1 MYYIIERNKNEN
13 LETVKNNKTSK
24 TTKEYLANRFS
35 SETERKV
42 QQWLV
47 DDDSSEE
54 QEQGSLEYW
63 NALKTNSDS
72 KTYSALKR
80 VSAKVGIPQRKWT
93 IPLRRRLLRVAAVI
107 IPAII
112 FAGSA
117 YYITQKEQIVQVFT
131 ANGETQ
137 HVILP
142 DSSEV
147 WLNAGSNIQYNS
159 NFKGDSRNI
168 SLEGEAYFS
177 VRKNTSRPF
186 VVKTNSITV
195 NVLGTEFNV
204 KAYAND
210 SKTIATLDFGEIKVI
225 TASNQTEILEP
236 NEQLTYNNVTSDVS
250 VHKINANDAPAWRN
264 GQLIFINAPFD
275 EILQTLERR
284 FNLSFEAEKIETS
297 KEGYTIK
304 FMKND
309 SIDSILNILEEVV
322 GGFSYQI
329 EKDKIKI
336 ICL

>member
-1 MYYIIERNKNEN
+1 M
-13 LETVKNNKTSK
+13 KNNQTSK
-24 TTKEYLANRFS
+24 ITKEYLANRFS

-42 QQWLV
+42 QKWLV
-47 DDDSSEE
+47 DDENCEE
-54 QEQGSLEYW
+54 QQQGSLEYW
-63 NALKTNSDS
+63 NALHPNADS
-72 KTYSALKR
+72 STYSALKR
-80 VSAKVGIPQRKWT
+80 VITNIGLPERKWT
-93 IPLRRRLLRVAAVI
+93 IPMRRRLMRIAAVI
-107 IPAII
+107 IPALIL
-112 FAGSA
+112 AGSG
-117 YYITQKEQIVQVFT
+117 YYFSQREQIVQVFT
-131 ANGETQ
+131 AYGETQ

-177 VRKNTSRPF
+177 VKKNISKTF
-186 VVKTNSITV
+186 VVKTKNLSI
-195 NVLGTEFNV
+195 NVLGTQFNV

-210 SKTIATLDFGEIKVI
+210 CKTIATLDNGEIKVI
-225 TASNQTEILEP
+225 TASNQTEILVP

-284 FNLSFEAEKIETS
+284 FNLSLEAENIETS

-309 SIDSILNILEEVV
+309 SLESILNILEEVV

-329 EKDKIKI
+329 EKNKIKI
-336 ICL
+336 ISL